1 MYLKRFAYR
10 VVCKWASKIIFSS
23 SSILQHFPSP
33 YTLVL
38 GRMVFLYQGYRAYFP
53 RADLSQF
60 GPAQVSGSESNCR
73 NGLQFLPNY
82 EQGLLAT
89 LPAGVADQFLEGGC
103 PGGQLKPPSSK
114 NFTLPQFET
123 QAGFEPPTSG

>member
-1 MYLKRFAYR
+1 MPG
-10 VVCKWASKIIFSS
+10 WEGNQQ
-23 SSILQHFPSP
+23 QHCPSP

-103 PGGQLKPPSSK
+103 PGGQRKPPSSM

-123 QAGFEPPTSG
+123 QAGFEPPTSGSYRVGRLLTN